1 MIINSLKHEQ
11 HCIQNK
17 MMAPGWDPMGL
28 SGTPH
33 EGHEECVV
41 SPGGGPEWFSDG
53 HPYKC
58 GRSYRTK
65 QKCNSRAE
73 VLASS
78 FVTHHIPFVR
88 KWSWHLNVK
97 SLLLNCKP
105 ISLCFVLGEK
115 MSQVPSRIGILLF
128 SFSEVVLAF
137 LLWRDLEYLLCAEP
151 GTGGQDE
158 NPGPSLL
165 PTRPWAP
172 RAVHRLLPSCSS
184 GKF

>member
-1 MIINSLKHEQ
+1 MSSIVYRTRWWHQAETL
-11 HCIQNK
+11 
-17 MMAPGWDPMGL
+17 WDCLGRHMRGMKNVWWVLEAGL
-28 SGTPH
+28 SD
-33 EGHEECVV
+33 
-41 SPGGGPEWFSDG
+41 F
-53 HPYKC
+53 
-58 GRSYRTK
+58 
-65 QKCNSRAE
+65 QM
-73 VLASS
+73 
-78 FVTHHIPFVR
+78 VTHTNVDALIGLSKNATLGQKFWLLLWSLITYLFVR

-115 MSQVPSRIGILLF
+115 MSQVPSLIGILLF

-137 LLWRDLEYLLCAEP
+137 PLWLDLEYLLCAEP

-165 PTRPWAP
+165 PTRPWAQ
-172 RAVHRLLPSCSS
+172 RAVHGLSPSCSS